1 MRSTLFKLI
10 LLVVIA
16 GSGGLYYLWHQATK
30 LPDEYVEEVVLEP
43 NQAQTPTLPPKPIT
57 QQVAVSKSKI
67 TAPIQRAK
75 IGQKVAVKLTDGDL
89 NNLVISQLADSQPNK
104 QIPAG
109 VKGIKTKIRDGKIHT
124 GGLVN
129 IDKLARDGQP
139 GSQIAGL
146 SKITEKLPFLKDR
159 DVYIG
164 IVGTPVVE
172 NNRIKFTDDTQIKV
186 GNMNFTVA
194 QLSEN
199 LGVSSDKIRAAID
212 LRLQQQNLQVD
223 RVDLSDDQLAIEGAK
238 K

>member
-10 LLVVIA
+10 FLVVVA
-16 GSGGLYYLWHQATK
+16 SSGGLYYLWHQATK
-30 LPDEYVEEVVLEP
+30 LPDDYAEEVLP
-43 NQAQTPTLPPKPIT
+43 GTSQAKTPTLPPKQIT
-57 QQVAVSKSKI
+57 QQVAVSKNKI

-75 IGQKVAVKLTDGDL
+75 VGQKIAVKLSDGDI

-109 VKGIKTKIRDGKIHT
+109 VKGIKTKIQNGKIHT

-129 IDKLARDGQP
+129 LDKLARDGQP
-139 GSQIAGL
+139 GSQVAQL
-146 SKITEKLPFLKDR
+146 RKITEKLPFLKDR
-159 DVYIG
+159 DVYVG
-164 IVGTPVVE
+164 IVGTPVIE
-172 NNRIKFTDDTQIKV
+172 NNNIKFAEDTQIKV
-186 GNMNFTVA
+186 GSMNFTIA

-199 LGVSSDKIRAAID
+199 LGVSSDRIRTAID

-223 RVDLSDDQLAIEGAK
+223 RVDLSDNQLAIEGAK